1 MLRLNI
7 RQTQHL
13 IGMRTQLGKLEAHYV
28 PATLHC
34 ENKQARSNAHWTQPS
49 IEIDTYESRHS
60 YGFTNHTDFARE
72 HGDKG
77 FSDLKETTSKWT
89 QEAWDNIDNGGKP
102 GHTPV
107 KDRYD
112 SELARKIKQERH
124 IVTELI
130 PDPKISYTPVK
141 AEGETDPGDVTEH
154 IETEGFAKT
163 HFTPGQVETYLKQKP
178 SVRMWVTEGKYDIY
192 A

>member
-7 RQTQHL
+7 RQTQPL
-13 IGMRTQLGKLEAHYV
+13 IGIQTQLGKLEAHSV
-28 PATLHC
+28 PATVDL
-34 ENKQARSNAHWTQPS
+34 ETKQASSDAHWTQPS
-49 IEIDTYESRHS
+49 VEIDTYESRHA
-60 YGFTNHTDFARE
+60 YGFTNNADFARE
-72 HGDKG
+72 HGEKG
-77 FSDLKETTSKWT
+77 FSDLKTTTSKWT

-102 GHTPV
+102 GHAPV
-107 KDRYD
+107 EDRYD

-124 IVTELI
+124 IVAELI

-141 AEGETDPGDVTEH
+141 TEGASYPGSTTEH
-154 IETEGFAKT
+154 VETEAFAKT
-163 HFTPGQVETYLKQKP
+163 HFTPGQVEIYLKQKP